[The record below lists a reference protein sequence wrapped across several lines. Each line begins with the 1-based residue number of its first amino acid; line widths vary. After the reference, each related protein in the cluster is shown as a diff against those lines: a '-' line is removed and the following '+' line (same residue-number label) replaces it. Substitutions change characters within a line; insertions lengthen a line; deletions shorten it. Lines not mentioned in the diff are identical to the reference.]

1 MEKKTTKKN
10 TNSELISIV
19 EQNTLKEENEII
31 FSKGLYDW
39 AMFIIVF
46 YSRVRK
52 TLKIDFSSF
61 VILQVV
67 VSHSLYHLNKKGPKT
82 FSEIEENV
90 NILSITELNKNK
102 KLTMSSIA
110 NMLQVPRET
119 VRRKTLSLE
128 KKKILKYVGR
138 DGVQLGPNYKT
149 IYKDFVSQTTVDL
162 SKLIKRWKQSGII
175 DKFLSMSKISDNL

>member
-39 AMFIIVF
+39 TMFIIVF

-67 VSHSLYHLNKKGPKT
+67 VSHSLYHLNKKGLKT

-90 NILSITELNKNK
+90 NILSVTELNKNK

-175 DKFLSMSKISDNL
+175 DKFLSMSKITDNF

>member
-1 MEKKTTKKN
+1 
-10 TNSELISIV
+10 
-19 EQNTLKEENEII
+19 
-31 FSKGLYDW
+31 
-39 AMFIIVF
+39 
-46 YSRVRK
+46 
-52 TLKIDFSSF
+52 
-61 VILQVV
+61 
-67 VSHSLYHLNKKGPKT
+67 
-82 FSEIEENV
+82 
-90 NILSITELNKNK
+90 
-102 KLTMSSIA
+102 MSSIA